1 MLPAHRGPNP
11 YMSVL
16 SKGEEKTGITFHL
29 MDAHFDTGAIMH
41 QKEVPVLFTDDGY
54 TLKLR
59 CVKTAREELKTLLDK
74 MEQGSIV
81 PIPQDETLASYY
93 KRITPKDIYID
104 FSMSPQDIYNKIR
117 GFRPWAF
124 CYLKVRNQFL
134 QINHA
139 QIINLSQTSF
149 MVKNK
154 KYRMPDLYYSEKAG
168 RVLAKGK
175 DWLLCSTIDS
185 EHAILLYDV
194 KLYGFCKGILTKHF
208 IKQLRFIK

>member
-1 MLPAHRGPNP
+1 MTNLNLYRIFCEVAKQKNITKASEALFVSQP
-11 YMSVL
+11 SVSSAIKEL
-16 SKGEEKTGITFHL
+16 ETSIGGQLFIRQNKG
-29 MDAHFDTGAIMH
+29 
-41 QKEVPVLFTDDGY
+41 VVLT
-54 TLKLR
+54 
-59 CVKTAREELKTLLDK
+59 
-74 MEQGSIV
+74 
-81 PIPQDETLASYY
+81 SYG
-93 KRITPKDIYID
+93 
-104 FSMSPQDIYNKIR
+104 QDIYNKIR